1 MKRNKKDEVKIKLK
15 KSEEAELK
23 KIVRKGTTKARI
35 ITRARILLLSNIGK
49 RPALISESLEVTKK
63 TVQNIKERFLDGG
76 IENALYDKPRSGA
89 PTKFEGKHRAQITAL
104 ACSDA
109 PEGYAK
115 WSLTLL
121 ADKAVELGIVDE
133 ISRSQLD
140 RILKKTK

>member
-15 KSEEAELK
+15 KSEETELK
-23 KIVRKGTTKARI
+23 KIVRKGSTKARV
-35 ITRARILLLSNIGK
+35 ITRARVLLLSNLGK

-63 TVQNIKERFLDGG
+63 TVQNIKERFIEGG
-76 IENALYDKPRSGA
+76 IKNALYDKKRPGA

-115 WSLTLL
+115 WSLNLL
-121 ADKAVELGIVDE
+121 VDKAVELGIVDD
-133 ISRSQLD
+133 ISRSHLD